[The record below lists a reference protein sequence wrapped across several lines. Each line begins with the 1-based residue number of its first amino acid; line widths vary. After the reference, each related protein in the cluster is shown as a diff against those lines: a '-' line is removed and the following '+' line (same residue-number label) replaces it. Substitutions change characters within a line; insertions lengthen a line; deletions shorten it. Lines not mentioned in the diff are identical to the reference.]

1 VLNNFSNLIKM
12 LIFLVLCL
20 LSVLEL
26 IIMTAAPD
34 RKELISRL
42 QKDILQWEGYKAPPS
57 GTREL
62 MGLGPVES
70 AFPNGVFP
78 LGAVHELVC
87 GNTEQATACGGFI
100 SGLLSVL
107 MQNGGASL
115 WIGLSGNVFPQ
126 TLKVFGVDPD
136 RVIFIN
142 LSKDKDVLWV
152 MEEALKCAGLAAVVG
167 EVRAIDFKQ
176 SRRLQLAVEQ
186 SQVTG
191 FILRNWSNEMG
202 STACA
207 ARWQIKPL
215 PSETLDGLP
224 GLGFPRWQIEL
235 LRVRNGQPGN
245 WIMEWSQGRFKPVS
259 KPVIKHQEL
268 MVG

>member
-1 VLNNFSNLIKM
+1 M
-12 LIFLVLCL
+12 
-20 LSVLEL
+20 
-26 IIMTAAPD
+26 IMTAAPD

-42 QKDILQWEGYKAPPS
+42 QKDILQWEGYRQPPA

-62 MGLGPVES
+62 VGLGPVEA

-78 LGAVHELVC
+78 IGAVHELVC
-87 GNTEQATACGGFI
+87 GNTEQATACGGFV

-107 MQNGGASL
+107 MRNGGACL
-115 WIGLSGNVFPQ
+115 WIGLSGNLFPSA
-126 TLKVFGVDPD
+126 LKAFGVEPD
-136 RVIFIN
+136 RVIFVN
-142 LSKDKDVLWV
+142 LTKDKDVLWV

-167 EVRAIDFKQ
+167 ELREMDFKQ

-186 SQVTG
+186 SHVTG
-191 FILRNWSNEMG
+191 FVLRNQSEKMG

-207 ARWQIKPL
+207 ARWEITPL
-215 PSETLDGLP
+215 PSEPVDGLP
-224 GLGFPRWQIEL
+224 GLGFPRWQVEL

-245 WIMEWSQGRFKPVS
+245 WTIEWLDSKFTSVS
-259 KPVIKHQEL
+259 KQMVKQQKL